1 MIFKLQ
7 VLEKHCYNKSNS
19 CWVIGIINGYINY
32 IKRCSYIH
40 RDEKV
45 GNTMTIPIEG
55 ETIQIHSYKHNGRI
69 HRVWQETMVLK
80 GTKNIFIGANERT
93 LVTESDGRTWLT
105 REPSICYFHAEHWFN
120 IICMLREDGVYYY
133 CNMSS
138 PYVFDNNAIKYIDYD
153 LDIKVFPDMSYTL
166 LDEDEYE
173 QHKKEMGYPEVID
186 KILKR
191 NVNKLV
197 SWIKQKRGPFAP
209 DFIEVWTNRYLF
221 NKEMQSKEK

>member
-1 MIFKLQ
+1 MFFMLQ
-7 VLEKHCYNKSNS
+7 VFVNHCYNIPNRLLQVKA
-19 CWVIGIINGYINY
+19 I
-32 IKRCSYIH
+32 
-40 RDEKV
+40 DEKV
-45 GNTMTIPIEG
+45 GNTMAIPREG

-138 PYVFDNNAIKYIDYD
+138 PFVFDNNAIKYIDYD
-153 LDIKVFPDMSYTL
+153 LDVKVFPDMSYTL

-173 QHKKEMGYPEVID
+173 LHKKEMGYPEVID

-191 NVNKLV
+191 NVNKLI

-209 DFIEVWTNRYLF
+209 DFIEVWTNRYSF
-221 NKEMQSKEK
+221 HKEMQSNEKI

>member
-1 MIFKLQ
+1 MRLN
-7 VLEKHCYNKSNS
+7 EC
-19 CWVIGIINGYINY
+19 
-32 IKRCSYIH
+32 

-45 GNTMTIPIEG
+45 GFKMALPVEG

-80 GTKNIFIGANERT
+80 GTKNIVIGANEKT

-138 PYVFDNNAIKYIDYD
+138 PFVYDNNSLKYIDYD
-153 LDIKVFPDMSYTL
+153 LDVKVFPDMSYTL

-173 QHKKEMGYPEVID
+173 QHRQEMAYPEVID

-191 NVNKLV
+191 NVAKLI
-197 SWIKQKRGPFAP
+197 SWIQQRRGPFAP
-209 DFIEVWTNRYLF
+209 DFIEVWTNRYEL
-221 NKEMQSKEK
+221 NREIQSSQVIQPNQDIQLNEE

>member
-1 MIFKLQ
+1 MALP
-7 VLEKHCYNKSNS
+7 V
-19 CWVIGIINGYINY
+19 
-32 IKRCSYIH
+32 
-40 RDEKV
+40 
-45 GNTMTIPIEG
+45 EG

-80 GTKNIFIGANERT
+80 GTKNIVIGANERT

-133 CNMSS
+133 CNLSS
-138 PYVFDNNAIKYIDYD
+138 PFVFDNNAIKYIDYD

-173 QHKKEMGYPEVID
+173 LHRKEMSYPDVID

-191 NVNKLV
+191 NVDKLI
-197 SWIKQKRGPFAP
+197 SWIQQKRGPFAP
-209 DFIEVWTNRYLF
+209 DFIDVWTNRYKFQLD
-221 NKEMQSKEK
+221 MQSDDQA

>member
-1 MIFKLQ
+1 MLDSI
-7 VLEKHCYNKSNS
+7 
-19 CWVIGIINGYINY
+19 
-32 IKRCSYIH
+32 
-40 RDEKV
+40 DEKV
-45 GNTMTIPIEG
+45 GFIMAIPREG

-153 LDIKVFPDMSYTL
+153 LDVKVFPDMSYTL

-173 QHKKEMGYPEVID
+173 QHKKEMSYPEVID

-191 NVNKLV
+191 NVNKLI
-197 SWIKQKRGPFAP
+197 SWIKQRRGPFAP

-221 NKEMQSKEK
+221 NKEMQSNENKRSPY

>member
-1 MIFKLQ
+1 MALP
-7 VLEKHCYNKSNS
+7 V
-19 CWVIGIINGYINY
+19 
-32 IKRCSYIH
+32 
-40 RDEKV
+40 
-45 GNTMTIPIEG
+45 EG

-69 HRVWQETMVLK
+69 HRVWQETMILK
-80 GTKNIFIGANERT
+80 GTKNIVIGANEKT

-138 PYVFDNNAIKYIDYD
+138 PFVYDNHALKYIDYD
-153 LDIKVFPDMSYTL
+153 LDVKVFPDMSYTL

-173 QHKKEMGYPEVID
+173 QHRKEMAYPEVID

-191 NVNKLV
+191 NVTKLI
-197 SWIKQKRGPFAP
+197 SWIQQRRGPFAP
-209 DFIEVWTNRYLF
+209 DFIEVWTNRYELYR
-221 NKEMQSKEK
+221 EIQADQQ

>member
-1 MIFKLQ
+1 MALP
-7 VLEKHCYNKSNS
+7 V
-19 CWVIGIINGYINY
+19 
-32 IKRCSYIH
+32 
-40 RDEKV
+40 
-45 GNTMTIPIEG
+45 EG

-80 GTKNIFIGANERT
+80 GTKNIVIGANEKT

-138 PYVFDNNAIKYIDYD
+138 PFVYDNNSLKYIDYD
-153 LDIKVFPDMSYTL
+153 LDVKVFPDMSYTL

-173 QHKKEMGYPEVID
+173 QHRQEMAYPEVID

-191 NVNKLV
+191 NVAKLI
-197 SWIKQKRGPFAP
+197 SWIQQRRGPFAP
-209 DFIEVWTNRYLF
+209 DFIEVWTNRYEL
-221 NKEMQSKEK
+221 NREIQSSQVIQPNQDIQLNEE